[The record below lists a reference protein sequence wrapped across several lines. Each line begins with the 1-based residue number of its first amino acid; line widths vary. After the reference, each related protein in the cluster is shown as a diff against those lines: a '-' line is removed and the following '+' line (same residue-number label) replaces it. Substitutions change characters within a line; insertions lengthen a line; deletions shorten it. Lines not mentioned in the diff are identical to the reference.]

1 MTRRHYV
8 IGAVAVAVIAVIV
21 LVVVLVNGDD
31 SPDEWV
37 SEKYRKVAAGT
48 FHASKPPR
56 AVAGEITKK
65 FHAIDRVDAL
75 GFGDAPA
82 GGTGGTGGTVPG
94 TGGTGGTVPG
104 AAPGGGIFLQY
115 PKTVIG
121 VLPDGP
127 GSRITVDRPSSGYSR
142 YHSYVGGRW
151 SAPGRDGWNSN
162 GRASFRGGGPG
173 SGK

>member
-21 LVVVLVNGDD
+21 LVVVLVRGDD
-31 SPDEWV
+31 SPDKWV
-37 SEKYRKVAAGT
+37 SKKYRKVAAGT
-48 FHASKPPR
+48 FRSSKPPR

-82 GGTGGTGGTVPG
+82 GGTGGTGGTS
-94 TGGTGGTVPG
+94 G

-121 VLPDGP
+121 VLPDGR

-151 SAPGRDGWNSN
+151 SAPGGNGWNSN